1 MRVLLPSLLAGLSGI
16 RQGKKLREWANMKT
30 LEICYWIPG
39 IDDAISAVPEDE
51 RRKDPRE

>member
-39 IDDAISAVPEDE
+39 IDDAISAVPENE